1 VTTARR
7 LATHLGQL
15 GVAVQVLPTQ
25 PLPQDADDL
34 IQGFR
39 PQIVH
44 ALHAVKA
51 GTIAR
56 PIAQSLGVPF
66 IVTLTGTDVHG
77 DFQDAQKRPAM
88 AAVLRDAAAIV
99 TFTPEVASEVREA
112 LPEVAG
118 KIFVIPQGV
127 WLPPQ
132 EVWDVRKQLGLAK
145 ETPLLLLPANIR
157 KVKRPSLAIEGV
169 AKGRRLG
176 VDAHL
181 LLAGAILETDEW
193 QRVEEALKQ
202 HAWLHFLG
210 AVPSERMGSV
220 YEAADIVLNTSLHE
234 GGMANALLEAMWL
247 KRPVLASAVM
257 GNTSLVRHEETG
269 LLFRDA
275 DELAQQAHRLL
286 TDKALRQR
294 LIDNA
299 FVWVRQHCDPMK
311 EAQRYRE
318 VYAQALQRGG

>member
-1 VTTARR
+1 MTTARR

-39 PQIVH
+39 PQLVH
-44 ALHAVKA
+44 AFHAVKA
-51 GTIAR
+51 GVVAR
-56 PIAQSLGVPF
+56 QVAQSLSIPLV
-66 IVTLTGTDVHG
+66 VTLTGTDVH
-77 DFQDAQKRPAM
+77 DDLKDAQRRPVVV
-88 AAVLRDAAAIV
+88 AVLRDAAAIV
-99 TFTPEVASEVREA
+99 TFTPEMASEVREA

-132 EVWDVRKQLGLAK
+132 EVWDVREHLGLTK

-157 KVKRPSLAIEGV
+157 KVKRPTLAVEGV
-169 AKGRRLG
+169 AKGRQLG

-181 LLAGAILETDEW
+181 LLAGAILETDEG
-193 QRVEEALKQ
+193 QRVEEALKH

-257 GNTSLVRHEETG
+257 GNTSLVRHEEMG
-269 LLFRDA
+269 LLFLDA
-275 DELAQQAHRLL
+275 DELAWQAHRLL

>member
-7 LATHLGQL
+7 IATHLTQL

-25 PLPQDADDL
+25 PLPEDADQL
-34 IQGFR
+34 VRQFR

-56 PIAQSLGVPF
+56 QIAQSLGVPF

-77 DFQDAQKRPAM
+77 DLQDAQKRPAM

-169 AKGRRLG
+169 AKGRQLG

-247 KRPVLASAVM
+247 KRPVLVKCCRRQHFFGASRRDGLAFSGCRRTGATSPSVADRRSVATAV
-257 GNTSLVRHEETG
+257 
-269 LLFRDA
+269 D
-275 DELAQQAHRLL
+275 
-286 TDKALRQR
+286 RQR
-294 LIDNA
+294 FRVGAATLRPD
-299 FVWVRQHCDPMK
+299 
-311 EAQRYRE
+311 EGSG
-318 VYAQALQRGG
+318 ALSASLRRSD

>member
-1 VTTARR
+1 VTTVRR
-7 LATHLGQL
+7 LATHLTQL
-15 GVAVQVLPTQ
+15 GVTVQVMPTQ
-25 PLPQDADDL
+25 PLPQDAD
-34 IQGFR
+34 QRVREFR
-39 PQIVH
+39 PHLIH
-44 ALHAVKA
+44 AFHAVKA
-51 GTIAR
+51 GIVAHQM
-56 PIAQSLGVPF
+56 AQSLRVPF
-66 IVTLTGTDVHG
+66 VVTLTGTDVH
-77 DFQDAQKRPAM
+77 DDLKDAQRRLVV

-99 TFTPEVASEVREA
+99 TFTPEVAEEVREA
-112 LPEVAG
+112 VPEVA
-118 KIFVIPQGV
+118 KKVCVIPQGV

-132 EVWDVRKQLGLAK
+132 EGWDVREHLGLTE

-157 KVKRPSLAIEGV
+157 KVKRPMLAIEGV
-169 AKGRRLG
+169 AKLRQLG

-193 QRVEEALKQ
+193 QRVEEALKH

-210 AVPSERMGSV
+210 AVPPERMGSV
-220 YEAADIVLNTSLHE
+220 YEAANIVLNTSLHE

-299 FVWVRQHCDPMK
+299 FVWVRQHCDPTK